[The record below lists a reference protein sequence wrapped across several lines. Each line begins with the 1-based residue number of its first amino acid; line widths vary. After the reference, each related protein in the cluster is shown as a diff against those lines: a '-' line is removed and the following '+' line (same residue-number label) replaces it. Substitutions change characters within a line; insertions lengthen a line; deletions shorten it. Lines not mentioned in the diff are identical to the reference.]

1 MYSAAQRMKENEM
14 GFLSAFQKKKPDDDG
29 GAAYRIVELLD
40 RYLHALDQ
48 GDAMGPREYCVSL
61 IARAPASPAA
71 FALALRAGELAQRHV
86 QARVILAKPAPS
98 DVLTELLREIRP
110 LFRGE
115 PASERVRWARNPGL
129 LDAHEQLTLGSSF
142 CWSGDAM
149 RRSPQRRPA
158 LELIEENAPGSVRL
172 AALAFS
178 AMWSASRPLSAAQ
191 TGASRRS
198 VLSSL
203 SEVALAV
210 HRRETASVSLNAM
223 GDEVTR
229 H

>member
-1 MYSAAQRMKENEM
+1 MREIVM
-14 GFLSAFQKKKPDDDG
+14 GFLSAFQRKKPDDDG
-29 GAAYRIVELLD
+29 GSAYRIVELLD
-40 RYLHALDQ
+40 RYLNALDQ
-48 GDAMGPREYCVSL
+48 HGNLGPREYCVSL
-61 IARAPASPAA
+61 IARAPSSPAA
-71 FALALRAGELAQRHV
+71 FALALRADELGKRHV
-86 QARVILAKPAPS
+86 QARLIFAKPAPS
-98 DVLTELLREIRP
+98 DVLVDLLREMRP

-115 PASERVRWARNPGL
+115 SASERVRWARNPGL

-149 RRSPQRRPA
+149 RRSPQRQPA

-178 AMWSASRPLSAAQ
+178 AMWSASKRLSPAQ
-191 TGASRRS
+191 TGTARRS

-203 SEVALAV
+203 SDVALAV
-210 HRRETASVSLNAM
+210 HRRETAAM
-223 GDEVTR
+223 PFDAAGDEVTR